1 MNTNCI
7 KNKYAT
13 LRRLVLA
20 FLSSRATPSFQE
32 TPAQYVLKHYKT
44 IRQRTNICITYFVA
58 IWHKE
63 RGKTTIAPGK
73 RSATRGK
80 WTDKEKVPAG
90 GIPLGGTAGFN

>member
-1 MNTNCI
+1 MNTNCT

-63 RGKTTIAPGK
+63 RGNSNSMGQRPMNKNEYFKLA
-73 RSATRGK
+73 
-80 WTDKEKVPAG
+80 
-90 GIPLGGTAGFN
+90 L